1 MARNGKRNARCNTK
15 KGTRKVNAIKG
26 LILTVIIVIAV
37 YGSAV
42 IVGGW
47 VGFAY
52 VAYVNVTT
60 VLIGKAQEK

>member
-1 MARNGKRNARCNTK
+1 M
-15 KGTRKVNAIKG
+15 NAIKG
-26 LILTVIIVIAV
+26 LILTVILTICV

-60 VLIGKAQEK
+60 VLLRKAQEK

>member
-1 MARNGKRNARCNTK
+1 M
-15 KGTRKVNAIKG
+15 NAIKG

-52 VAYVNVTT
+52 VAYVNVTD
-60 VLIGKAQEK
+60 VLLRKAQEK